1 LRVILDGPR
10 LGEHPRLA
18 QYPSS
23 AEIAR
28 DTNSVTIA
36 AGLLRGEAVPITVTM
51 EVPEE
56 LAAAV
61 TSGGRDLPRAALE
74 ALAVEAYRSR
84 RLTDSQFRRLLGLNR
99 WEADGVLKAHGVWL
113 DYTADDFKREG
124 EAIRNVRERLRK

>member
-1 LRVILDGPR
+1 
-10 LGEHPRLA
+10 
-18 QYPSS
+18 
-23 AEIAR
+23 
-28 DTNSVTIA
+28 
-36 AGLLRGEAVPITVTM
+36 VPITVTM